1 MKDLITKNQSTS
13 VNTESNNEIHEYV
26 KSTVPNEHVGLIN
39 DQFILNKKLKPE
51 EDNIEDKE
59 NLEDNKEK
67 LEDNKEKLEDNKNLV
82 TSESTISKSIASA
95 AKKNENS
102 IFYFPFSFYDL
113 PSEETVFRED
123 YEKEKPDSED
133 ISKSTSDDIIV

>member
-13 VNTESNNEIHEYV
+13 ANTESNNEIHEYV
-26 KSTVPNEHVGLIN
+26 ISTIPNEHVDLIN

-67 LEDNKEKLEDNKNLV
+67 LEDNKNLV
-82 TSESTISKSIASA
+82 TSESTISESIASA

-102 IFYFPFSFYDL
+102 IFQIPFSFYDL